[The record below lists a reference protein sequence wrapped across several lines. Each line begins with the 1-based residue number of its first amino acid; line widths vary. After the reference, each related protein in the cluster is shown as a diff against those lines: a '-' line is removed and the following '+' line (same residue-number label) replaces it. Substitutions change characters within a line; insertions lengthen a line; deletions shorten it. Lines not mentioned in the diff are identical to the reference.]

1 MVKVRFAHSDQPL
14 VTLPPTKNWG
24 SVCELT
30 GPAMDAL
37 ATIEQAL
44 MPLGADGLSP
54 LEFRT
59 LLWVRCTLAS
69 LYGIRADETVCD
81 AADMD
86 DLMPPVDASWV
97 AALLSD

>member
-1 MVKVRFAHSDQPL
+1 M
-14 VTLPPTKNWG
+14 TIPPPKTWG

-30 GPAMDAL
+30 GQAMDAL
-37 ATIEQAL
+37 AAIEESL
-44 MPLGADGLSP
+44 MPHGSDGLSP

-81 AADMD
+81 AAEMD
-86 DLMPPVDASWV
+86 ELMPPIDSSWV
-97 AALLSD
+97 TALLND

>member
-1 MVKVRFAHSDQPL
+1 LD
-14 VTLPPTKNWG
+14 VTFFPPKSWG
-24 SVCELT
+24 SICELT
-30 GPAMDAL
+30 APAMDAL
-37 ATIEQAL
+37 AAIEQSL
-44 MPLGADGLSP
+44 MPRGSDGLSP

-86 DLMPPVDASWV
+86 ELMSPIDSSWV
-97 AALLSD
+97 TALLSD